1 MNFLISENQF
11 KIIVNEGF
19 KPTFENNMQILSAFF
34 LQLLNKVRKKYGIN
48 LKLLSTWGTSVA
60 GLVMPLNDFIEKGNF
75 QLDDSQ
81 KALILV
87 GVAAV
92 IFFDNKSAIQKVLSK
107 VKEEGLESQFQEV
120 LKKGFRL
127 RKAFFGFMN
136 SLQVSI
142 TSFSELISYAFLIP
156 IVTDIYDVITHT
168 DSIEEAVTNISS
180 RLLASGLIL
189 VGSEVLHEVIK
200 SMSKRFK
207 KG

>member
-92 IFFDNKSAIQKVLSK
+92 IFFDNKSAIQKILSK

-120 LKKGFRL
+120 LKKGFQL

-136 SLQVSI
+136 SLDVSI
-142 TSFSELISYAFLIP
+142 TSFSELVSYAFLIP
-156 IVTDIYDVITHT
+156 IVTDIYDVVTHT
-168 DSIEEAVTNISS
+168 ESIETAVTNISS
-180 RLLASGLIL
+180 RLIASGLIL
-189 VGSEVLHEVIK
+189 VGSELLREVIK

-207 KG
+207 KA